1 MQTRQTDRARYF
13 RELADTSQRHF
24 IPYLSAFTRIES
36 GMNVLEIGCGE
47 GGNLLPFAR
56 MGCRVTGVDLASG
69 KIANARLFFDEAG
82 AEGRFI
88 DSDIFAL
95 RELEETFDLVI
106 CHDVL
111 EHIGDKRGFLS
122 GLARYLKPDGIVF
135 MAFPAWQM
143 PFGGHQQICKSKVL
157 SRFPFIHL
165 LPAPVYKSMLK
176 SAGEKEGCIT
186 ELLEIKQTRTPIELF
201 EKLLHEYNAELL
213 DRKLWFI
220 NPHYEVKFGLK
231 PRKLPAF
238 LGKIPWLRNFFTTS
252 CFYVFRFR

>member
-1 MQTRQTDRARYF
+1 MQHRQTDTRLYF
-13 RELADTSQRHF
+13 KELAATSDKYF
-24 IPYLSAFTRIES
+24 FPYISAFIRPGEGT
-36 GMNVLEIGCGE
+36 GVLEIGCGE
-47 GGNLLPFAR
+47 GGNLLPFAKA
-56 MGCRVTGVDLASG
+56 GCSVTGVDLAEN
-69 KIANARLFFDEAG
+69 KIADAIRFFEEENAP
-82 AEGRFI
+82 GRFI
-88 DSDIFAL
+88 ASDIFKITGF
-95 RELEETFDLVI
+95 EKSFDLII
-106 CHDVL
+106 CHDVI
-111 EHIGDKRGFLS
+111 EHIFNKKAFMANLK
-122 GLARYLKPDGIVF
+122 RYLKPGGTVF

-165 LPAPVYKSMLK
+165 LPAPVYKSLLK

-231 PRKLPAF
+231 PRKMPAF